1 MLESTIL
8 ENKANKADFLEKSTL
23 NRKIYTLNIEN
34 WEQMHKSFTLPP
46 INGLFW
52 DTLVKKAFLSVCCE
66 TKQSGELVK

>member
-1 MLESTIL
+1 MADSPNFLFHCIYYFFFFYFLKTVLESTIL

-46 INGLFW
+46 INGLF
-52 DTLVKKAFLSVCCE
+52 
-66 TKQSGELVK
+66 